1 MHYVHRVAALVLG
14 AIAIVA
20 SAPALA
26 DFPDRPIKLIVM
38 FPPGGET
45 DPVARAVG
53 AELAKRLNGTVVIEN
68 KPGAGGNIAAE
79 FVAKAPKDGYT
90 LLWGLSTQLTV
101 NPTLYTNTGFD
112 AEKDFATI
120 STIAES
126 ALVLAVNP
134 KVPANSVPELIKY
147 MKANPGKLN
156 ATTAGVG
163 SPPYLA
169 NMLFM
174 SRTGTDFVNVQYKG
188 STALPV
194 RTGEADLLFG
204 GVGGVQGFIKEGTL
218 RPLAVTSPERL
229 PTMPELPTVR
239 ETGVPNYEV
248 VVWHSLVAPAGTP
261 QPVLDAL
268 HKALTEALA
277 SPELI
282 AFLDARAVKVTA
294 STPDQLRK
302 RVRDETVMWQKIL
315 KDANVGTLN

>member
-1 MHYVHRVAALVLG
+1 MHYVHRVAALVLC
-14 AIAIVA
+14 AIAIGA
-20 SAPALA
+20 SAPARA

-53 AELAKRLNGTVVIEN
+53 SELAKKLNGTVVIEN
-68 KPGAGGNIAAE
+68 KPGAAGNIAAE

-90 LLWGLSTQLTV
+90 LLWGLNTQLTV
-101 NPTLYTNTGFD
+101 NPSLYRNTGFD
-112 AEKDFATI
+112 VEKDFAPI

-134 KVPANSVPELIKY
+134 KVPANSVSELIKY

-163 SPPYLA
+163 SPPFLA
-169 NMLFM
+169 NVLFM

-188 STALPV
+188 NTALPV

-204 GVGGVQGFIKEGTL
+204 SVGSIQGFVKEGTI
-218 RPLAVTSPERL
+218 RPLAVTSSERL
-229 PTMPELPTVR
+229 AALPDLPTVR
-239 ETGVPNYEV
+239 ETGVPGYETT
-248 VVWHSLVAPAGTP
+248 VWHSLVAPAGTP

-268 HKALTEALA
+268 NKALLEALA
-277 SPELI
+277 SPELN
-282 AFLDARAVKVTA
+282 AFLAGRAVKVTT
-294 STPDQLRK
+294 STPDQLKK
-302 RVRDETVMWQKIL
+302 RIRDETVMWQKIL

>member
-1 MHYVHRVAALVLG
+1 MLRLFVALALCVALS
-14 AIAIVA
+14 ASPA
-20 SAPALA
+20 SAQGDYPSKVIRMIVGFAA
-26 DFPDRPIKLIVM
+26 GGGNDIFARIIAQKLSERT
-38 FPPGGET
+38 GW
-45 DPVARAVG
+45 
-53 AELAKRLNGTVVIEN
+53 TVVIEN

-112 AEKDFATI
+112 VEKDFAPI

-229 PTMPELPTVR
+229 PTMPELPTVK

-248 VVWHSLVAPAGTP
+248 MVWHSLVAPAGTP

-268 HKALTEALA
+268 YKGLTDALA
-277 SPELI
+277 SPELKD
-282 AFLDARAVKVTA
+282 FLAARAVKVTA

-302 RVRDETVMWQKIL
+302 RMRDETGMWQKIL
-315 KDANVGTLN
+315 KDANVGQLN